1 MEYLFWATSK
11 SVYASLI
18 GKVSAAC
25 TSKVAYVA
33 TVKQI
38 PILKIFVSIFQT
50 NKQIS
55 NLSWSVNKFRV
66 HKG

>member
-1 MEYLFWATSK
+1 MEYLFSATTK

-38 PILKIFVSIFQT
+38 PILKISVSIFQT
-50 NKQIS
+50 NKS
-55 NLSWSVNKFRV
+55 LTFPDL
-66 HKG
+66 

>member
-1 MEYLFWATSK
+1 MEYLFSATTK

-38 PILKIFVSIFQT
+38 PILKIFVSIFET

-55 NLSWSVNKFRV
+55 NLS
-66 HKG
+66 